1 MLKKTMGAFDGSL
14 KLCVTDN
21 KSDALG
27 TDPFL
32 LFIIYMRT
40 HDIFSLIL
48 LLKVQY
54 KELPIGYPLSLPP
67 ISYVEGQDVYM
78 VEIPGL
84 YPGGAYGVMVQA
96 WQNVSGEYAGSS
108 IQQVNA
114 TTSKWW

>member
-1 MLKKTMGAFDGSL
+1 
-14 KLCVTDN
+14 
-21 KSDALG
+21 
-27 TDPFL
+27 
-32 LFIIYMRT
+32 
-40 HDIFSLIL
+40 
-48 LLKVQY
+48 
-54 KELPIGYPLSLPP
+54 
-67 ISYVEGQDVYM
+67 M